1 MTTQTLNRPQD
12 NLKAARE
19 SFSGRLLTGAQF
31 DEAIAITKIV
41 EREIHKS
48 GTFKDKLGDYA
59 FAFARSEKFDAMK
72 AETIVRDLFKERT
85 GQSMN
90 QLREKLAD
98 TEKNLTDEQKQS
110 AYDFACRVG
119 DMIENEKKM
128 SFARAYA
135 HQADDLAGTLGITDA
150 AAKTLMK
157 EQFKAVENTE
167 LYDWG
172 KQLEERFYRPQ
183 IEAETREREAGQA
196 RTQTQTRGSRTRTGP
211 SGP

>member
-1 MTTQTLNRPQD
+1 
-12 NLKAARE
+12 
-19 SFSGRLLTGAQF
+19 
-31 DEAIAITKIV
+31 
-41 EREIHKS
+41 
-48 GTFKDKLGDYA
+48 
-59 FAFARSEKFDAMK
+59 MK

-98 TEKNLTDEQKQS
+98 TEKNLTDEQRQS

-167 LYDWG
+167 LYEWG

-196 RTQTQTRGSRTRTGP
+196 RAQTQTRGARTRTGP

>member
-1 MTTQTLNRPQD
+1 MTTQTPTRPND

-19 SFSGRLLTGAQF
+19 SFSGRLLSGAQF

-59 FAFARSEKFDAMK
+59 YAFARSEKFDAMK

-98 TEKNLTDEQKQS
+98 TEKNLTDEQRQS

-119 DMIENEKKM
+119 DMIENEKRCR
-128 SFARAYA
+128 SRA
-135 HQADDLAGTLGITDA
+135 LTPI
-150 AAKTLMK
+150 
-157 EQFKAVENTE
+157 
-167 LYDWG
+167 
-172 KQLEERFYRPQ
+172 RPM
-183 IEAETREREAGQA
+183 IWPALSA
-196 RTQTQTRGSRTRTGP
+196 SRMRP
-211 SGP
+211 PKP